1 MEKWFA
7 HHKLGTEYN
16 HEVRFRRHDGVY
28 RWMLLSVYPIRH
40 GSEDLDMWAA
50 TNSDIHDSV
59 MARSKDGRLKEQLLA
74 VLSQTDVVL
83 FILDKDCTVTL
94 AEGGVDNGGPENG
107 TFCPNDMIGLNAFEC
122 ARGGMHGD
130 TPGHSLHSPLLLLST
145 N

>member
-1 MEKWFA
+1 MRKWFA

-40 GSEDLDMWAA
+40 GSKDSDMWAA

-83 FILDKDCTVTL
+83 FIMSKDGTVTL
-94 AEGGVDNGGPENG
+94 AEGGV
-107 TFCPNDMIGLNAFEC
+107 NDMGPDRNTPRVSELVGLNAFEC
-122 ARGGMHGD
+122 ARENETEGSGD
-130 TPGHSLHSPLLLLST
+130 SLLSPF
-145 N
+145 